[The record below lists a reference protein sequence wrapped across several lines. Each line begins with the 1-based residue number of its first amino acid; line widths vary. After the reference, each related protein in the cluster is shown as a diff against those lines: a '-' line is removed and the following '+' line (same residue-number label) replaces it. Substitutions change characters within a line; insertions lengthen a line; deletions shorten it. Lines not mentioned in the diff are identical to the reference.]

1 MVSIIFAM
9 GLARSFPL
17 PIFATPPTP
26 APVPAP
32 AADAVALAFLLAADN
47 KVSPG

>member
-9 GLARSFPL
+9 GLVRSFPW

-26 APVPAP
+26 APAP